1 MNARTNPKKP
11 SKNLKEKDKKL
22 INKPLTSMEDNE
34 ITIHTSKEDMS
45 IIVADKTEANQP
57 ILGENEDNKPSSTS
71 TPKRKAMEDQGP
83 PKKKQI
89 MEGNDG
95 QNDDDKVI
103 DAGEEEVKEI
113 RMEEGGKIELQFS
126 FEEKL

>member
-1 MNARTNPKKP
+1 MDLAPP
-11 SKNLKEKDKKL
+11 
-22 INKPLTSMEDNE
+22 E
-34 ITIHTSKEDMS
+34 IWTLSRRCSEEDMS
-45 IIVADKTEANQP
+45 IIVADKIEASQP
-57 ILGENEDNKPSSTS
+57 ILGDNEDNKPSSMS

>member
-103 DAGEEEVKEI
+103 DASEEEVKEI

>member
-1 MNARTNPKKP
+1 
-11 SKNLKEKDKKL
+11 
-22 INKPLTSMEDNE
+22 
-34 ITIHTSKEDMS
+34 MS
-45 IIVADKTEANQP
+45 IIVADKIEASQP
-57 ILGENEDNKPSSTS
+57 ILVDNEDNKPSSMS

-103 DAGEEEVKEI
+103 DASEEEVKEI

>member
-1 MNARTNPKKP
+1 MDARNNSKKP
-11 SKNLKEKDKKL
+11 TKSSKEKDKKST
-22 INKPLTSMEDNE
+22 NKPTTPMEESE
-34 ITIHTSKEDMS
+34 ITIHTSEEDMS
-45 IIVADKTEANQP
+45 IIAADKNEANQP
-57 ILGENEDNKPSSTS
+57 ILGDNQDNKPSSTS
-71 TPKRKAMEDQGP
+71 TPKRKAMEDQGT

>member
-71 TPKRKAMEDQGP
+71 TPKRKAVED
-83 PKKKQI
+83 
-89 MEGNDG
+89 
-95 QNDDDKVI
+95 
-103 DAGEEEVKEI
+103 
-113 RMEEGGKIELQFS
+113 
-126 FEEKL
+126 